1 MGSTDLYPAM
11 VQIIK
16 TEQTTQFSL
25 VFTVSLL
32 QNEALVSYP
41 SHYPA
46 ICEIWT
52 RMKKHPGLPVTGAD
66 SDLLSWEVIS
76 GGRREGAKGGV
87 DTG

>member
-16 TEQTTQFSL
+16 TEQTAQFSL
-25 VFTVSLL
+25 VSMVSLL
-32 QNEALVSYP
+32 QNEAPVSYS

-52 RMKKHPGLPVTGAD
+52 RMKKLPGVPVTDAD

-76 GGRREGAKGGV
+76 GGRREGAKGGG
-87 DTG
+87 DTV